1 MKRGTLYSCL
11 RGYGHCVALS
21 LFWPTVSL
29 ARQNGRGLL
38 WEPVGPQDAHSAGL
52 DCDLSLPFS
61 SPLGLEEGRLLTRRQ
76 SSGVSLPTL
85 ITPFG
90 RLGES
95 LPKVLPKLVN
105 GNPMFLLVQAL
116 QSSMALLLT
125 PHMTELIL
133 P

>member
-1 MKRGTLYSCL
+1 M
-11 RGYGHCVALS
+11 
-21 LFWPTVSL
+21 
-29 ARQNGRGLL
+29 
-38 WEPVGPQDAHSAGL
+38 HSAGL

-90 RLGES
+90 RLDES

-105 GNPMFLLVQAL
+105 GNPVFLLVQAL